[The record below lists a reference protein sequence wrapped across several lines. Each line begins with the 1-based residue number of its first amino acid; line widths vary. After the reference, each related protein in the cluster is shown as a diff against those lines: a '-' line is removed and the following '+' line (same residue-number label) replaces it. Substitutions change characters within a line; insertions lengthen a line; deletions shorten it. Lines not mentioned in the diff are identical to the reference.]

1 MMRVMVDY
9 VSEPVQSLLS
19 VCRRV
24 SVTPDRGSRRVSV
37 TPDRGFWIGSS
48 PFSVCSSRFC
58 ADQLGHLSDD
68 QACLCARQA
77 SLDSLSVLSFLFVP
91 TSFFFFDFRLCS
103 LLVVALSLDHL

>member
-1 MMRVMVDY
+1 MGFVQLVS

-24 SVTPDRGSRRVSV
+24 SVTPDRGSR
-37 TPDRGFWIGSS
+37 WIGSS
-48 PFSVCSSRFC
+48 PLSVCSSRFC

-68 QACLCARQA
+68 RACLCARQA

-91 TSFFFFDFRLCS
+91 TSSFFFDFRHCS
-103 LLVVALSLDHL
+103 LLVAAPSLDHL